1 VSLLER
7 CLGIDVDS
15 ASNGNFQSKLRGK
28 KKEEEEKMME
38 EKRVPTYSLT

>member
-1 VSLLER
+1 
-7 CLGIDVDS
+7 VDS